1 MLPPDHKH
9 LFAQCPPNLRRMGSF
24 EYIVYVLFDDFNAQ
38 PEGTHPC
45 PPQYCIYTNRKN
57 AWCSPRSFCAKLKK
71 SSRLLKSAETQMP
84 DHFHQIMSGASLN
97 GKKTSILIQKR
108 IYLIKWVNTCDLDI
122 RLVKSP
128 WDWLSGSLWI
138 LCSPP
143 AQCLSEGKLKRDES
157 WHLSAMESR
166 FSAALWRR
174 C

>member
-84 DHFHQIMSGASLN
+84 DHFEWR
-97 GKKTSILIQKR
+97 LIKWKENVNPNIKP
-108 IYLIKWVNTCDLDI
+108 IYLIKWVNTCGLDI
-122 RLVKSP
+122 QLVKSP

-143 AQCLSEGKLKRDES
+143 AHCLSEGKLKRDES